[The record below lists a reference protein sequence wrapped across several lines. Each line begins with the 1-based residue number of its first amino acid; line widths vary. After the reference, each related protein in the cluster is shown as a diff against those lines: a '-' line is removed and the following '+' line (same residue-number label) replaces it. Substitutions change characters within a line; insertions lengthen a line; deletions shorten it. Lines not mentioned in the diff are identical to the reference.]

1 MESKDIETNEYYV
14 ERLMEKL
21 KNKNNLDSILE
32 DLEKFTWGE
41 QDDDISL
48 ALIDYKGEKNEN

>member
-1 MESKDIETNEYYV
+1 
-14 ERLMEKL
+14 MEKL
-21 KNKNNLDSILE
+21 RNKNNLDSILQ